1 MKVEVWSD
9 IACPFC
15 YIGEKKFE
23 QALEQFSGKE
33 GVELEFKSFQLDP
46 TAQKGSNQKMDEL
59 LAKKYGMSVEKAR
72 AMNQQVAQRASEVGL
87 TFNMDKIKPTNTLDA
102 HRLSHLA
109 KEEGKMNQMMDRLL
123 KAYFTEG
130 VDVSDHE
137 SLAQLAAEVG
147 LDKDKVLSFLVG
159 DQYKDVVTSEQQE
172 GSQMGVQGVPFF
184 VFNRKYAVSGAQ
196 EPASFLEVLEKV
208 QEEEKP
214 QLQVLKDEKGNNNQA
229 GMCTDDSCEI

>member
-33 GVELEFKSFQLDP
+33 SVELEFKSFQLNP

-72 AMNQQVAQRASEVGL
+72 TMNQQVAERASDVGL
-87 TFNMDKIKPTNTLDA
+87 TFHMDKIKPTNTLDA

-109 KEEGKMNQMMDRLL
+109 KEEGKMKQMMDRLL

-137 SLAQLAAEVG
+137 SLAQLAVEVG
-147 LDKDKVLSFLVG
+147 LDKDKVSSFLVG
-159 DQYKDVVTSEQQE
+159 DKYKDVVASEQQE
-172 GSQMGVQGVPFF
+172 GSQIGVQGVPFF

-214 QLQVLKDEKGNNNQA
+214 QLQVLKGEKGNNNQA